1 MGVATW
7 WAQTRL
13 GRWLGRW
20 RGAPSQCKSTAPAHR
35 SGTVMGEEWRES
47 LAAIPILQGLSEGEG
62 ARLVALA
69 ERLLARKSW
78 TLIGVELSERQ
89 RRVLALQ
96 AALPVLALG
105 LEWYRGFHEIII
117 IPEPVSRRQ
126 QVQDEFGLVSE
137 FEEENA
143 GEAWPQGPLVL
154 AWSELQQD
162 GDWDGYNLI
171 IHELA
176 HKLDMLGGDADGAPP
191 LPSGMDQ
198 RQWTRALQG
207 AFDEMNEQLARGEVT
222 QIDPY
227 AASHPAEFFA
237 VCSESFFTDPLRLR
251 AVYPAV
257 YQQLARFYGQQPADR
272 FPPTRLLAG
281 DPEGTG

>member
-7 WAQTRL
+7 WAGTRV
-13 GRWLGRW
+13 GRWLSR
-20 RGAPSQCKSTAPAHR
+20 RLAAPSQCKSRADART

-78 TLIGVELSERQ
+78 TLIGVQLSERQ
-89 RRVLALQ
+89 RRILALQ
-96 AALPVLALG
+96 AALPGLALG

-176 HKLDMLGGDADGAPP
+176 HKLDMLGGEADGAPP

-198 RQWTRALQG
+198 RQWTRALQC
-207 AFDEMNEQLARGEVT
+207 AFDEMNDQLTRGEVT

-257 YQQLARFYGQQPADR
+257 YQQLARFYGQEPAAR
-272 FPPTRLLAG
+272 FPATRWLTG

>member
-1 MGVATW
+1 
-7 WAQTRL
+7 
-13 GRWLGRW
+13 
-20 RGAPSQCKSTAPAHR
+20 
-35 SGTVMGEEWRES
+35 MGEEWRES

-89 RRVLALQ
+89 RRILALQ
-96 AALPVLALG
+96 AALPGLALG

-176 HKLDMLGGDADGAPP
+176 HKLDMLGGEADGAPP

-198 RQWTRALQG
+198 RQWTRALQC
-207 AFDEMNEQLARGEVT
+207 AFDEMNDQLTRGEVT

-257 YQQLARFYGQQPADR
+257 YQQLARFYGQEPAAR
-272 FPPTRLLAG
+272 FPATRWLAG